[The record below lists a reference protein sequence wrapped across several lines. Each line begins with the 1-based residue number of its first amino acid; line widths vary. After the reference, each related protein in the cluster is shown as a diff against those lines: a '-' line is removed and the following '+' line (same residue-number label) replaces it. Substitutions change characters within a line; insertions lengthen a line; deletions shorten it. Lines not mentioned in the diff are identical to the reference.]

1 MKNEANTSVLVID
14 DEEMVRDNIE
24 DILVPKGQSE
34 EQDMITNAANILFD
48 VSKPLL
54 SPRTRNI
61 PAFTVDK
68 APNGMEGVKRVKEAL
83 EKGHP
88 YAVIFLDMRMP
99 GLSGLETA
107 IEIRKYDIKA

>member
-24 DILVPKGQSE
+24 DILVPRGQTE
-34 EQDMITNAANILFD
+34 EQDIINSAANILFD
-48 VSKPLL
+48 VPKPLL

-61 PAFTVDK
+61 PVFTVDK
-68 APNGMEGVKRVKEAL
+68 ASNGVEGVKRVREAL
-83 EKGHP
+83 ERGKP

-99 GLSGLETA
+99 GMSGLETA
-107 IEIRKYDIKA
+107 IEIR